1 MVKKHTGQPV
11 CFYYVRKEGDF
22 VTDKQRRFCDEYLI
36 DCNATR
42 AYKAAY
48 QRIKS
53 DEVASASG
61 TRLLGNVK
69 VKTYIQE
76 KLDQISSAKTAD
88 AKEVMEYLTSVMRG
102 ESSAEI
108 VVVEGE
114 GDGCSSAR
122 KIHKAP
128 DEKER
133 LKAAELL
140 GKRFGLFTDK
150 VNVESTAKVVIVD
163 DLDE

>member
-1 MVKKHTGQPV
+1 M
-11 CFYYVRKEGDF
+11 
-22 VTDKQRRFCDEYLI
+22 TDKQRKFADEYLI
-36 DCNATR
+36 DCNAAR

-48 QRIKS
+48 PRIKS
-53 DEVASASG
+53 EEAARVNGS
-61 TRLLGNVK
+61 RLLTNANIRA
-69 VKTYIQE
+69 YIDE
-76 KLDQISSAKTAD
+76 KLDEISSKKTAE

-108 VVVEGE
+108 VVVT
-114 GDGCSSAR
+114 GDGDGFSSAE
-122 KIHKAP
+122 KVVKAP

-140 GKRFGLFTDK
+140 GKRYGLFTDK
-150 VNVESTAKVVIVD
+150 VNVQGGAKVVIVD